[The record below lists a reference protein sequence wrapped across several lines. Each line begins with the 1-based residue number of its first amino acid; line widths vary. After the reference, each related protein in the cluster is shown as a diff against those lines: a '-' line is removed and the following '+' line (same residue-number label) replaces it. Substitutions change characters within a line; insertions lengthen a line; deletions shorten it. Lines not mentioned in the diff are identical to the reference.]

1 MNQQGA
7 QNYLRTRV
15 MTATPEQLQMM
26 LFDGAV
32 RFAEL
37 GRAALAAKNFEQSY
51 TNLSKCQK
59 IVTELTVTLKP
70 DLAPDLCKNLSS
82 LYAYVYK
89 KLIEANVEHEL
100 APLDEA
106 IELLKY
112 QRETWSLLLEKLGK
126 EKAAKKASTL
136 DLPGPNERM
145 EQSIRLSA

>member
-1 MNQQGA
+1 MIQNGA

-15 MTATPEQLQMM
+15 MTATPEQIQMM

-37 GRAALAAKNFEQSY
+37 GKAALAARNFEQSY
-51 TNLSKCQK
+51 TNISKCQR

-70 DLAPDLCKNLSS
+70 DLAPDLCRNLSS
-82 LYAYVYK
+82 LYGYIYK
-89 KLIEANVEHEL
+89 KLVEANVDHEPK
-100 APLDEA
+100 PLEEA

-112 QRETWSLLLEKLGK
+112 QRETWSMLLEKIGK
-126 EKAAKKASTL
+126 EKAAKKATSL
-136 DLPGPNERM
+136 DMPAPSDRM